1 MRTAARDAASILCKT
16 CLIPRFS
23 PSAHDAIPRRS
34 TVENGRTRAHNLGV
48 HMKSGFNIL
57 ATTTGIVVAGLVFGV
72 LAVLLQQA
80 GNPGNMGICVV
91 CFNRDIAGAVGL
103 HRAAV
108 VQYLRPEIL
117 GMVLGAFMAAL
128 AFGEYKPRGG
138 SSPAVRFLLGAIAG
152 IGALVFLGCPWRV
165 ILRLAGGDAH
175 ALFGLAGLIVGVG
188 IGTLFFRKGFSLGR
202 SQGQGKISGL
212 VLPAVMLG
220 LVVLYL
226 MDPQIPG
233 EPKSG
238 VLFYSIKGPGS
249 QHAPFLFSL
258 AAGLIVGFLA
268 QRSRFCTMGAM
279 RDVLLFNEWHLALGF
294 LAMLVS
300 ALVLN
305 LSFGSFHWG
314 FENQPVAQ
322 PNDLWNFL
330 GMVTA
335 GLAFA
340 LAGGCPGR
348 QLFMAGEGDNDAAIF
363 ALGLIVGAAMAHNFG
378 MASST
383 AGIGPHGAAATLSG
397 LAICLCIG
405 FYNCKRGA

>member
-1 MRTAARDAASILCKT
+1 
-16 CLIPRFS
+16 
-23 PSAHDAIPRRS
+23 
-34 TVENGRTRAHNLGV
+34 
-48 HMKSGFNIL
+48 MKQYFNIL
-57 ATTTGIVVAGLVFGV
+57 STTTGIVVVGLIFGV
-72 LAVLLQQA
+72 VAVMLQQA

-103 HRAAV
+103 HRAEV

-117 GMVLGAFMAAL
+117 GMVLGAFAAAML
-128 AFGEYKPRGG
+128 FGEYKPRGG
-138 SSPAVRFLLGAIAG
+138 SAPITRFFLGAIAG

-188 IGTLFFRKGFSLGR
+188 IGTVFFRMGFSLGR
-202 SQGQGKISGL
+202 SQTQGKISGL
-212 VLPAVMLG
+212 LLPALMLG
-220 LVVLYL
+220 LVALYL
-226 MDPQIPG
+226 ADPQVIG
-233 EPKSG
+233 ELKSG

-249 QHAPFLFSL
+249 QHAPFIFSL
-258 AAGLIVGFLA
+258 CAGLAVGFLA
-268 QRSRFCTMGAM
+268 QRSRFCTMGAL
-279 RDVLLFNEWHLALGF
+279 RDVILFNQWYLALGF
-294 LAMLVS
+294 IAMFAA
-300 ALVLN
+300 ALVMN

-322 PNDLWNFL
+322 PNNLWNFM

-348 QLFMAGEGDNDAAIF
+348 QLFMAGEGDNDAAVF
-363 ALGLIVGAAMAHNFG
+363 AVGLIVGTAMAHNFG

-383 AGIGPHGAAATLSG
+383 TGIGPHGMAATLAG
-397 LAICLCIG
+397 LGICLCVG
-405 FYNCKRGA
+405 FFNCKRGA

>member
-1 MRTAARDAASILCKT
+1 
-16 CLIPRFS
+16 
-23 PSAHDAIPRRS
+23 
-34 TVENGRTRAHNLGV
+34 
-48 HMKSGFNIL
+48 MKQYFNVL
-57 ATTTGIVVAGLVFGV
+57 STTTGIVVVGLIFGV

-103 HRAAV
+103 HRAEV

-117 GMVLGAFMAAL
+117 GMVLGAFAAAML
-128 AFGEYKPRGG
+128 FGEYKPRGG
-138 SSPAVRFLLGAIAG
+138 SAPITRFFLGAIAG

-175 ALFGLAGLIVGVG
+175 AIFGLVGLIVGVG
-188 IGTLFFRKGFSLGR
+188 IGTIFFRMGFSLGR
-202 SQGQGKISGL
+202 SQNQGKISGL
-212 VLPAVMLG
+212 LLPALMLG

-226 MDPQIPG
+226 ADPQIVG
-233 EPKSG
+233 ELKSG

-249 QHAPFLFSL
+249 QHAPFIFSL
-258 AAGLIVGFLA
+258 CAGLAVGFLA
-268 QRSRFCTMGAM
+268 QRSRFCTMGAL
-279 RDVLLFNEWHLALGF
+279 RDVILFNQWYLALGF
-294 LAMLVS
+294 IAMFAA
-300 ALVLN
+300 ALVMNFSL
-305 LSFGSFHWG
+305 GSFHWG

-322 PNDLWNFL
+322 PDDLWNFM

-348 QLFMAGEGDNDAAIF
+348 QLFMAGEGDNDAAVF
-363 ALGLIVGAAMAHNFG
+363 AVGLIVGTAMAHNFG

-383 AGIGPHGAAATLSG
+383 AGIGPHGMAATLAG
-397 LAICLCIG
+397 LGICLFVG
-405 FYNCKRGA
+405 FFNCKRGA

>member
-1 MRTAARDAASILCKT
+1 
-16 CLIPRFS
+16 
-23 PSAHDAIPRRS
+23 
-34 TVENGRTRAHNLGV
+34 
-48 HMKSGFNIL
+48 MKQYFNVL
-57 ATTTGIVVAGLVFGV
+57 STTTGIVVVGLIFGV
-72 LAVLLQQA
+72 VAVLLQQA

-103 HRAAV
+103 HRAEL

-117 GMVLGAFMAAL
+117 GMVLGAFAAAML
-128 AFGEYKPRGG
+128 FGEYKPRGG
-138 SSPAVRFLLGAIAG
+138 SAPITRFFLGAIAG

-188 IGTLFFRKGFSLGR
+188 IGTVFFRMGFSLGR
-202 SQGQGKISGL
+202 SQNQGKISGL
-212 VLPAVMLG
+212 LLPAMMLG
-220 LVVLYL
+220 LVALYL
-226 MDPQIPG
+226 ADPQIIG
-233 EPKSG
+233 ELKSG

-249 QHAPFLFSL
+249 QHAPFIFSL
-258 AAGLIVGFLA
+258 CAGLAVGFLA
-268 QRSRFCTMGAM
+268 QRSRFCTMGAL
-279 RDVLLFNEWHLALGF
+279 RDVILFNQWYLALGF
-294 LAMLVS
+294 IAMFAA
-300 ALVLN
+300 ALVMN

-322 PNDLWNFL
+322 PNNLWNFM

-348 QLFMAGEGDNDAAIF
+348 QLFMAGEGDNDAAVF
-363 ALGLIVGAAMAHNFG
+363 AVGLIVGTAMAHNFG

-383 AGIGPHGAAATLSG
+383 AGIGPHGMAATLAG
-397 LAICLCIG
+397 LGICLFIG
-405 FYNCKRGA
+405 FFNCKRGA